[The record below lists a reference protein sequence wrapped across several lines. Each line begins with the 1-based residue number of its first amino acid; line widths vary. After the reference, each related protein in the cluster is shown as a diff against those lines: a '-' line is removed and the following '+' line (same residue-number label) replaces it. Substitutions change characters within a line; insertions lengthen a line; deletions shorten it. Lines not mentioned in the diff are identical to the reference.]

1 MGAHHLARP
10 FSFWRFEL
18 VAAMAGLFVL
28 ALLVPWSRH
37 FFALDMAL
45 RGVTAAAVAIA
56 AAAAG
61 LLELGWRWSGW
72 MRPDGPLPARPRA

>member
-1 MGAHHLARP
+1 
-10 FSFWRFEL
+10 
-18 VAAMAGLFVL
+18 MAGLFVL

-37 FFALDMAL
+37 FFALNMA
-45 RGVTAAAVAIA
+45 RPAITAAAVGIA

-72 MRPDGPLPARPRA
+72 LRYDGPPGAGSPSRS